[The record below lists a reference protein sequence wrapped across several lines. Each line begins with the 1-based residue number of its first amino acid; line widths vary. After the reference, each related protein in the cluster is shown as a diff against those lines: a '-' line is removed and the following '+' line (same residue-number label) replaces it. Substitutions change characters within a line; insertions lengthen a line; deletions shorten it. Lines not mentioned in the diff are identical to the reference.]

1 MWKGPNLNDRIF
13 SVYQLYLSSF
23 SYLSSVVYFF
33 VSFRNPNVDNIDSV
47 LKQAA
52 NKTGNLKQDKIQRQL
67 ENLPWNQTGK
77 ILFTAMKS
85 YTEWKT
91 FQSYLILSLAII
103 EGFIYVLG
111 NIHTTRWNHW
121 SFSICVWGRLDQA
134 NHMIS
139 WRSRVQK
146 APFSSVHEKTESWR
160 FQIPCVWRAF
170 SKSSVFVT
178 DNCWQ

>member
-1 MWKGPNLNDRIF
+1 MR
-13 SVYQLYLSSF
+13 
-23 SYLSSVVYFF
+23 
-33 VSFRNPNVDNIDSV
+33 
-47 LKQAA
+47 
-52 NKTGNLKQDKIQRQL
+52 
-67 ENLPWNQTGK
+67 
-77 ILFTAMKS
+77 S

-111 NIHTTRWNHW
+111 NIHTTLWNHW

-146 APFSSVHEKTESWR
+146 APFSVHEKTESWR

-170 SKSSVFVT
+170 PESSVSWRIIVDSRPDHIYWLKLRFQISQAYNLWTLPRTQISCFLCFILTLPFGLSAKANEPGVEILYCISSNSLLDKT
-178 DNCWQ
+178 GSGTIKRKLTLIFLF